1 MSKVQLQGN
10 VSGTGVFTI
19 ASPNSNTDRTLT
31 LPNQTGTILTNAST
45 AGFPAGSVI
54 QVVNSSATSGSTST
68 TSISFVATGRSLS
81 ITPTSASSKIAVC
94 FNFNAQ
100 VTTGAQ
106 CQAFYTILRNSTN
119 ILNSNGNLLYNN
131 SATNLHSP
139 ICLFVVDSP
148 STTSS
153 VTYSLQHR
161 AASSS
166 TSIIDADF
174 GAFTI
179 TLMEI
184 AG

>member
-1 MSKVQLQGN
+1 MA
-10 VSGTGVFTI
+10 VSTI
-19 ASPNSNTDRTLT
+19 
-31 LPNQTGTILTNAST
+31 QNASLASGVPGYANLPT
-45 AGFPAGSVI
+45 GSVL
-54 QVVNSSATSGSTST
+54 QVVNSTATSGSAST
-68 TSISFVATGRSLS
+68 TSGTFVATGRSLS

-100 VTTGAQ
+100 VTTSAQ
-106 CQAFYTILRNSTN
+106 CQAFYTILRESTN
-119 ILNSNGNLLYNN
+119 ILNSDGNLVYNN
-131 SATNLHSP
+131 NATNIHVP
-139 ICLFVVDSP
+139 VTLFVVDSP

-166 TSIIDADF
+166 TSIIDADL

>member
-1 MSKVQLQGN
+1 MSTIINGTSNAITFPDGSIQN
-10 VSGTGVFTI
+10 TSAIVSGK
-19 ASPNSNTDRTLT
+19 
-31 LPNQTGTILTNAST
+31 LPSSAL
-45 AGFPAGSVI
+45 PAGSVL
-54 QVVNSSATSGSTST
+54 QVVNSTATSGSAST
-68 TSISFVATGRSLS
+68 TNISFVATGRSLS

-100 VTTGAQ
+100 VTTSAQ
-106 CQAFYTILRNSTN
+106 CQAFYTILRASTN
-119 ILNSNGNLLYNN
+119 ILNSNGNLVYNN
-131 SATNLHSP
+131 TATNIHIP
-139 ICLFVVDSP
+139 VTLFVVDSP

-166 TSIIDADF
+166 TSIIDADY